1 MPPPATPD
9 QILAQL
15 AGGALSLD
23 AACSQFAQLAMA
35 GSGNSRLRAQVQSQI
50 VAGGLSHP
58 AGRALLAAIDQ
69 SEGRTVALGGDTAM
83 HGDSTTIRSATDATA
98 ATAFHTPDVTE
109 REAPRKIDA
118 TLVRPAPAAKSVV
131 PSPAS
136 ADADVTQRQGASIA
150 AKDGAQEAEQVT
162 MAKGAAKT
170 VIAAPGTAPSD
181 TQAHDPDATVR
192 TRASDADATIRAR
205 PVISQTAARTLLADG
220 SDATGQS
227 EYAATLQAPEAMGM
241 GSGLGGKTQVLG
253 ERLVRSLDD
262 VEMTHRGP
270 LQPGSIIKQR
280 FVLDTLIGKGGMGL
294 VFSAIDRRKEE
305 AKDPNPRVALK
316 VLNADFQRHPQSFM
330 ALQREARKAQTLAHP
345 NVVTVFDFDRD
356 GDAVYMTMELLTGR
370 PLETIVREARGKGI
384 GRQVA
389 LPIIRGIAEGLAY
402 AHRKGI
408 VHSDL
413 KPGNVF
419 IAEDGTPKILDFGIA
434 RAVPS
439 MNAEE
444 NQDVF
449 DAGSLGAYT
458 EAYATDEMV
467 DGVDPHPADD
477 MYALGIIGYELLTGF
492 HPYQRHSAP
501 NARKMGIK
509 PPPLKGLKLREQR
522 ALERCL
528 SLDRKQRPKDA
539 GEFLK
544 MFRGVTALQKAT
556 LAATAVLALASGYLW
571 YQNYLETS
579 PAIPFSQLP
588 ADVQQDFTQK
598 MKDGDE
604 AFALFQRENNAF
616 LLQDAAA
623 LYAGA
628 YDDHPRNRDAVKGL
642 NRVADALLKIVG
654 DNHEA
659 RQELAQTLQRISPY
673 YRKYQP
679 VVDAAQ

>member
-1 MPPPATPD
+1 LIAEEGTD
-9 QILAQL
+9 
-15 AGGALSLD
+15 
-23 AACSQFAQLAMA
+23 FA
-35 GSGNSRLRAQVQSQI
+35 STRQSQ
-50 VAGGLSHP
+50 
-58 AGRALLAAIDQ
+58 Q
-69 SEGRTVALGGDTAM
+69 
-83 HGDSTTIRSATDATA
+83 
-98 ATAFHTPDVTE
+98 
-109 REAPRKIDA
+109 
-118 TLVRPAPAAKSVV
+118 APA
-131 PSPAS
+131 
-136 ADADVTQRQGASIA
+136 
-150 AKDGAQEAEQVT
+150 
-162 MAKGAAKT
+162 
-170 VIAAPGTAPSD
+170 
-181 TQAHDPDATVR
+181 
-192 TRASDADATIRAR
+192 
-205 PVISQTAARTLLADG
+205 
-220 SDATGQS
+220 
-227 EYAATLQAPEAMGM
+227 
-241 GSGLGGKTQVLG
+241 GKTQVMG

-305 AKDPNPRVALK
+305 AKDPNPRVAFK

-330 ALQREARKAQTLAHP
+330 ALQREARKAQSLAHP

-356 GDAVYMTMELLTGR
+356 GDAVYMTMELLTGK
-370 PLETIVREARGKGI
+370 PLENIVREARGKGI
-384 GRQVA
+384 DRKIA
-389 LPIIRGIAEGLAY
+389 LPMIRGIAEGLAY

-419 IAEDGTPKILDFGIA
+419 IGTDDTPKILDFGIA

-439 MNAEE
+439 MNAEAS
-444 NQDVF
+444 QDVF

-556 LAATAVLALASGYLW
+556 LAATAVLAIASGYLW

-579 PAIPFSQLP
+579 PAIPFEQLP
-588 ADVQQDFTQK
+588 AETQAEFTK
-598 MKDGDE
+598 SMKEGDE
-604 AFALFQRENNAF
+604 EFAFYRRESNPEMLNSAVEHYS
-616 LLQDAAA
+616 AA
-623 LYAGA
+623 YAA
-628 YDDHPRNRDAVKGL
+628 HPRNRAAVKAL
-642 NRVADALLKIVG
+642 NQTADALFKSVSAIPG
-654 DNHEA
+654 A
-659 RQELAQTLQRISPY
+659 RKEVAEFLQRESDY
-673 YRKYQP
+673 YKKYQP
-679 VVDAAQ
+679 VVDAAK